1 MHKHFL
7 NRVLAGALLVA
18 SAGAHAQY
26 AWIDAKGVRHYSDQ
40 PPPTDIPAA
49 KILKTPRGLTP
60 PVPSPAP
67 APAAKAAPT
76 LAEREADY
84 RKRHAA
90 SEVADKKAATDQK
103 LADEKRANC
112 LLAARDKAELDTGR
126 RLRAENGSRE
136 IMTEDD
142 KAAQR
147 GRDNA
152 VLKECQ

>member
-7 NRVLAGALLVA
+7 NRILAGALLLA
-18 SAGAHAQY
+18 SAAAHAQY

-40 PPPTDIPAA
+40 PPPTDTPAA
-49 KILKTPRGLTP
+49 KILKTPRGLTRP
-60 PVPSPAP
+60 APAP

-90 SEVADKKAATDQK
+90 SEESDKKAATGQK

-126 RLRAENGSRE
+126 RLRADNGSRE

-147 GRDNA
+147 ARDNA

>member
-1 MHKHFL
+1 MHKHLL
-7 NRVLAGALLVA
+7 NRVLAVALLLA
-18 SAGAHAQY
+18 SAVAHAQY

-40 PPPTDIPAA
+40 PPPTDTPAA
-49 KILKTPRGLTP
+49 KILKTPRGLTLP
-60 PVPSPAP
+60 APAP

-147 GRDNA
+147 ARDTA